1 MRSWRVVVPLALVVV
16 LAIPGTAGA
25 QLDARDAPDV
35 TGPLDN
41 GQKGCDGGKEMHQ
54 GDLVARVRL
63 CYRVFLF
70 DVDSEDDQERDFGVI
85 WLQANVDAEP
95 GWCTTAV
102 RTSALIT
109 DGGETHDF
117 IPADKVRTQDKKRV
131 KRTLRVDAQGNA
143 DQVGRIT
150 QSFML
155 FPKAA
160 TPSVKNKSDGERF
173 KLTWEGSSARNLG
186 FATGVELSWDQA
198 EGSPKIDPKL
208 TYDFTAAAR
217 GC

>member
-1 MRSWRVVVPLALVVV
+1 MRSWRAMVPLALLVVV
-16 LAIPGTAGA
+16 AFPGTAGA
-25 QLDARDAPDV
+25 QLDARDAPSV
-35 TGPLDN
+35 SGPLTG

-70 DVDSEDDQERDFGVI
+70 DVDSEDDQNRDFGVI
-85 WLQANVDAEP
+85 WLQSNVDAEP

-109 DGGETHDF
+109 EGGTTHDF
-117 IPADKVRTQDKKRV
+117 TPADKVGTNDKKRV
-131 KRTLRVDAQGNA
+131 KRTLRVDAEGNA
-143 DQVGRIT
+143 DQIARVT
-150 QSFML
+150 QSFVL
-155 FPKAA
+155 FPDNV
-160 TPSVKNKSDGERF
+160 TPTVRNQNGGERF
-173 KLTWEGSSARNLG
+173 KLKWEGSSARNLG

-198 EGSPKIDPKL
+198 EGSPQIDPKL
-208 TYDFTAAAR
+208 TYDFSAEPQ